1 MKIRDLLEEWEKS
14 ASEERAPNKYTIKLL
29 LSVAARVR

>member
-14 ASEERAPNKYTIKLL
+14 ASEERAPHKYTTYLEKELNEKN
-29 LSVAARVR
+29 